1 GPGAFEVIGYVYPIA
16 ISFELCTRAGI
27 LPEIVTI
34 QFCDPG
40 TFDPRRMCR
49 VFVIVTRHFPA
60 MGVRVCDDGVHGTV
74 EWRKGMPVE
83 FGDSKCGLV
92 RTAIEKIH
100 PPIRVL
106 EHIGVDAASFV
117 WAHEGPL
124 AGDGIAGGEGAF
136 VFGGS
141 IIELSVDYGYGGGID
156 LQGEAGGLDEMP
168 VEEVGG
174 PPIAHLFRGKKPVF
188 VVIQNY
194 QWI

>member
-1 GPGAFEVIGYVYPIA
+1 
-16 ISFELCTRAGI
+16 
-27 LPEIVTI
+27 
-34 QFCDPG
+34 
-40 TFDPRRMCR
+40 
-49 VFVIVTRHFPA
+49 
-60 MGVRVCDDGVHGTV
+60 
-74 EWRKGMPVE
+74 MPVE

-194 QWI
+194 QWIGGFAAGRAGGLEIIGEVEGVAKSLLGLGAHGGEHQDEEACLGRKKATEIRCNRFKHELR